1 MKTSLLMKHLSVA
14 GLAAALAALLPATTQ
29 AAPAPKT
36 IRVLSASGVDAAS
49 PDAAVWQKAP
59 VTQVALQPAFA
70 GHPSIVGVP
79 ATTQIAA
86 QAIRA
91 GNQLFVKLAWSDATA
106 NAAIKD
112 MGQFMDGAAVQ
123 FPINGKAATTPFM
136 GDPNNAVNVWRW
148 RADGLTENMIAKG
161 FGTSMRVP
169 FEGLHST
176 SMRTDGGWAVV
187 LARPLKVK
195 ADEGASLQN
204 RKTMPIAF
212 AAWDGANQERDGLK
226 AVTLEWWQLKF

>member
-1 MKTSLLMKHLSVA
+1 MNTSLLRKQLSVV
-14 GLAAALAALLPATTQ
+14 GLAAAMTALMPATSQ
-29 AAPAPKT
+29 AAPASKT
-36 IRVLSASGVDAAS
+36 IRVLTASGVDASA

-59 VTQVALQPAFA
+59 VTQVALQPAFP

-86 QAIRA
+86 QAVRA
-91 GNQLFVKLAWSDATA
+91 GNQLFVKLAWTDATA

-112 MGQFMDGAAVQ
+112 TGQFMDGAAVQ
-123 FPINGKAATTPFM
+123 FPVNGKAATTPFM
-136 GDPNNAVNVWRW
+136 GDANNAVNVWRW

-161 FGTSMRVP
+161 FGTSMRAP
-169 FEGLHST
+169 FEGLHSA
-176 SMRTDGGWAVV
+176 SVRTDGGWAVV

>member
-1 MKTSLLMKHLSVA
+1 MNTSLLMKQLSII
-14 GLAAALAALLPATTQ
+14 GLTAAMTAVLPATTQ
-29 AAPAPKT
+29 AAPASKT
-36 IRVLSASGVDAAS
+36 IRVLSASGVDAAA

-59 VTQVALQPAFA
+59 VTQVALQSAFA

-79 ATTQIAA
+79 ATTQISA

-91 GNQLFVKLAWSDATA
+91 GDQLFVKLAWSDATA

-112 MGQFMDGAAVQ
+112 IGQFMDGAAVQ
-123 FPINGKAATTPFM
+123 FPVNGKAATTPFM
-136 GDPNNAVNVWRW
+136 GDANNAVNVWRW

-169 FEGLHST
+169 FDALHSA
-176 SMRTDGGWAVV
+176 SMRTNDGWAVV
-187 LARPLKVK
+187 LARPLKVR
-195 ADEGASLQN
+195 ADEGASLLN